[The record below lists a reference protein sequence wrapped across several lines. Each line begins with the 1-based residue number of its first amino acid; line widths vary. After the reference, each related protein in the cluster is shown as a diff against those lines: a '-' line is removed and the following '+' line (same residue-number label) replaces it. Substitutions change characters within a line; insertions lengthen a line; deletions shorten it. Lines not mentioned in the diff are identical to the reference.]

1 MIIEN
6 THLQTILKETDWTIK
21 GHSII
26 KSFKFESFGE
36 AVNFL
41 DNVAELAERYEHQ
54 PDAEITNNRVKLI
67 LSTKDEGGVT
77 DKDVSLATAI
87 DDKLS

>member
-6 THLQTILKETDWTIK
+6 KHLQTILKDTYWIIK
-21 GHSII
+21 GRSIT
-26 KSFKFESFGE
+26 KTFKFETFGE

-54 PDAEITNNRVKLI
+54 PDAEITDNRVKII
-67 LSTKDEGGVT
+67 LCTKDEGGVT
-77 DKDVSLATAI
+77 DKDVSLATVI
-87 DDKLS
+87 DEKLS